1 MKLKDCYKI
10 LVPSYFYHKYLNI
23 VLDHNNQ
30 YIDFNNLFVITSN
43 LDLDTCSICN
53 KYNINVIK
61 IDYKNDLFDK
71 CIFVNAGI
79 EYIKEKYTNSIIIVM
94 NSDVILNDNYVN
106 VVNDTNIE
114 PGKIYGGYYHSLTI
128 DQYVNNKINTI
139 DEVNCNKLNV
149 ITSNSTQIFYTN
161 CPKYIN
167 NFRSVFNDKVVL
179 PIFTYN
185 IRTKS
190 EKMKDIC
197 QQLKYERNL
206 YDMVRNK
213 N

>member
-10 LVPSYFYHKYLNI
+10 LVPSYFYHKYFNIILNY
-23 VLDHNNQ
+23 NSQ
-30 YIDFNNLFVITSN
+30 YIDFNNLFVVTSN

-53 KYNINVIK
+53 KHNINVIK
-61 IDYKNDLFDK
+61 IDYNQDDLFDK
-71 CIFVNAGI
+71 CIFINAGI
-79 EYIKEKYTNSIIIVM
+79 EYIKEKYPDSIIIVM

-106 VVNDTNIE
+106 VINNTNIE
-114 PGKIYGGYYHSLTI
+114 LGKIYGGYYHSLTI
-128 DQYVNNKINTI
+128 DQYINNKINTI
-139 DEVNCNKLNV
+139 DETNCNKLNL
-149 ITSNSTQIFYTN
+149 ITSNSTQIFCSN

-167 NFRSVFNDKVVL
+167 NFKSVFNDKVIL

-197 QQLKYERNL
+197 QQLKHERKL
-206 YDMVRNK
+206 YDN
-213 N
+213 NNN